1 MFDFTE
7 KTAVVTGSARG
18 IGFCIAKQLAQGGA
32 KVAILDISEEGV
44 QAAAAELCEMG
55 FDAKGYVCN
64 IADRDS
70 AQSACEAILHDFGCV
85 DILVNNAGITR
96 DGMMHKMS
104 FEKWDQVISVNLTGT
119 FNMCHFLVP
128 SMRERKTGS
137 IVNISSTAAHLG
149 NIGQS
154 NYAASKAGIIG
165 FTRSLAKELGRYNI
179 RANAV
184 CPGGT
189 ETDIIKTVPPE
200 TIEEWKK
207 GIPLGRLGK
216 PEDQANA
223 VCFLCSE
230 AASYI
235 TGISLVV
242 DGGTATR

>member
-1 MFDFTE
+1 MFDFTG
-7 KTAVVTGSARG
+7 KVAVVTGSARG
-18 IGFCIAKQLAQGGA
+18 IGFCVAKHLARDGA
-32 KVAILDISEEGV
+32 KVAILDMTEDGV
-44 QAAAAELCEMG
+44 QAAAAELCQMG
-55 FDAKGYVCN
+55 YEAKGYVCN

-70 AQSACEAILHDFGCV
+70 AQAACEAVLREFGQV
-85 DILVNNAGITR
+85 DILVNNAGIAR

-119 FNMCHFLVP
+119 FNICRFLVP

-149 NIGQS
+149 NVGQS

-179 RANAV
+179 RANVV

-200 TIEEWKK
+200 QIEEWKK

-223 VCFLCSE
+223 VCFLSSD

-235 TGISLVV
+235 SGACLVV